1 MKSGSCPWTELNQS
15 VKSAT
20 RTSAALVSIVPAATI
35 CGANGERCR
44 APWSDLAKSHVENGA
59 VNGESTRTISHE
71 AQSFEIMRQ
80 NGIRKSKTDAN

>member
-1 MKSGSCPWTELNQS
+1 MS
-15 VKSAT
+15 VT
-20 RTSAALVSIVPAATI
+20 RTIAALVSIAPGATI
-35 CGANGERCR
+35 CGAKGERCP

-59 VNGESTRTISHE
+59 VTGKSTRTISHE